1 MPHWKFF
8 GACNKLTFSYLL
20 QEDHVSM
27 GGFAARK
34 ALEVVEH
41 VEIVLA
47 IELLAACQGLEF
59 HRPLK
64 TTPALEVVFQQGH
77 SMS

>member
-1 MPHWKFF
+1 
-8 GACNKLTFSYLL
+8 
-20 QEDHVSM
+20 M

-64 TTPALEVVFQQGH
+64 TTPALEVVF
-77 SMS
+77 